1 MAGRRQPDIAIGQ
14 ARLAQR
20 LREKAKAASV
30 PPIDELTIACVGA
43 RHPNPRRKGQP
54 TGNRETEI
62 MFAARGEAVVL
73 RPEPD
78 NKHDE
83 NAIAVYSPQGVQ
95 MGYVSA
101 ERTLLIRR
109 AWGEARDVRAVFQE
123 RTPWGAWI
131 RIGFDRD
138 PVVPPESERSPTVQA
153 SADWWPD
160 EEPAQESVDW
170 LPPDD

>member
-1 MAGRRQPDIAIGQ
+1 MPKRMPDIATGE

-20 LREKAKAASV
+20 LREKAKAASA
-30 PPIDELTIACVGA
+30 PPIEQLSIACVGA

-62 MFAARGEAVVL
+62 MFAARGDAVTL
-73 RPEPD
+73 RPEPE
-78 NKHDE
+78 NRHDE

-109 AWGEARDVRAVFQE
+109 AWQEAREVRAVFQE
-123 RTPWGAWI
+123 RTPWGVWI
-131 RIGFDRD
+131 RVAFDHD
-138 PVVPPESERSPTVQA
+138 PTLPPLVAVQPDLVEPDVIEQV
-153 SADWWPD
+153 ADDDFYPD
-160 EEPAQESVDW
+160 YI
-170 LPPDD
+170 PPDD